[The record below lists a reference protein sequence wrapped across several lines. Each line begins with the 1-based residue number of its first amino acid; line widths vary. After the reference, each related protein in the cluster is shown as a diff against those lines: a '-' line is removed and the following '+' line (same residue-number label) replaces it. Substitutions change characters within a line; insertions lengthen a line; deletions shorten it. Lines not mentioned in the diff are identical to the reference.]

1 MSILTGILLG
11 LSTLAFIGPVLFY
24 LLKSA
29 LESGFKAGAAVAV
42 GIILGDIICVILAYY
57 GEEAFFNNSE
67 NLKWIALGGGIILLA
82 IGLKYFLKPTLSTEV
97 DGKFKQKKIGVYFI
111 NGFLINFV
119 NPFVFAVWFG
129 FVSYNQA
136 QFTPSETVISL
147 TFTLL
152 TIFTT
157 DLLKAHFSNRLI
169 TLIKPEKLKVIFK
182 IFGLL
187 MIAFSIRLIVIFSRT

>member
-1 MSILTGILLG
+1 MAILTGILLG

-57 GEEAFFNNSE
+57 GAERFFNNPD
-67 NLKWIALGGGIILLA
+67 NLKWIALGGGLILLA
-82 IGLKYFLKPTLSTEV
+82 IGLKYFLKPALSTETE
-97 DGKFKQKKIGVYFI
+97 GKYKDKKVSVYFI

-129 FVSYNQA
+129 FVSYNQS
-136 QFTPSETVISL
+136 QFTPTETISSL
-147 TFTLL
+147 IATLI
-152 TIFTT
+152 TIFST
-157 DLLKAHFSNRLI
+157 DLLKAYFSNRLI
-169 TLIKPEKLKVIFK
+169 TLIKPEKLKIIFK
-182 IFGLL
+182 FFGIM
-187 MIAFSIRLIVIFSRT
+187 MIAFAIRLIVIFFRT